1 MKKARDLLCAVLAVC
16 MTAMPVYA
24 DVLGSV
30 VEQKITDMADN
41 TYLYNTVFE
50 SAQNGVGKQT
60 EYYVEYNPNSQV
72 VPVVING
79 EALWGTRT
87 IIQAMSYMSDNG
99 LKPLIGINADYFSFK
114 TGIPMG
120 TSIMDG
126 EIATSASGYIDAVGF
141 RADGSGFI
149 SGLNLKT
156 EISHNG
162 ETASAECI
170 NKWYTPDYTPICILT
185 DKFGRSTK
193 TTSDCLFVMCRPDSG
208 KLAVGETMTLTVEDK
223 FETPT
228 EVAIPK
234 GKIMLVINK
243 TGYEREYNFL
253 NSMSVG
259 DSVSITNTAMDDSY
273 GMWNGVQNAIGT
285 SAGRLIANGKIGSG
299 FEEGSAPRTA
309 VGVKADGTI
318 VFYVLDGRQ
327 KGYSYGARAQTVA
340 QRLLEIGCVDALNLD
355 GGGSTAMAGIFPG
368 SSEYSVINS
377 PSDGGLR
384 SCANY
389 IFLKDSRVPTGIAKT
404 IITDNKSN
412 KNFISG
418 ASAKFNITAVYDTG
432 GYAMNGLG
440 DARIEI
446 ENQNGGKSYMDSD
459 NVIHFEGSGIVD
471 VNVVGT
477 DGRTIYSERYESF
490 DTPDSI
496 KIYDQNTWKEISEIY
511 CPSNGGYSADLT
523 AAPYIG
529 ETELNTQDDAFEW
542 SVTGDIGTIDE
553 YGRFTLAENGGM
565 AGKII
570 IEKGGFKKEIN
581 VYREGYN
588 GETET
593 GFDDIAGHW
602 AYDTI
607 LAMAD
612 EGVINGYEENG
623 KRYFKPDAYMTR
635 AEFAKMICGFIGLD
649 ESDYS
654 AETLQFS
661 DSSDI
666 PLWAVNS
673 VKAMQSTGIIKG
685 RADGEK
691 YIFAPYDNITRAEAM
706 TVMGRII
713 ESDKTEELNFK
724 DNSDIP
730 DWARESMEKLLGA
743 GVIRG
748 YNDNTIHPNDNM
760 KRAEAAVMLSKIE
773 R

>member
-1 MKKARDLLCAVLAVC
+1 
-16 MTAMPVYA
+16 MPVKVKLKIDRKNEVISLPA
-24 DVLGSV
+24 IALRGLV
-30 VEQKITDMADN
+30 V
-41 TYLYNTVFE
+41 F
-50 SAQNGVGKQT
+50 
-60 EYYVEYNPNSQV
+60 PN
-72 VPVVING
+72 
-79 EALWGTRT
+79 
-87 IIQAMSYMSDNG
+87 
-99 LKPLIGINADYFSFK
+99 
-114 TGIPMG
+114 
-120 TSIMDG
+120 
-126 EIATSASGYIDAVGF
+126 
-141 RADGSGFI
+141 
-149 SGLNLKT
+149 
-156 EISHNG
+156 
-162 ETASAECI
+162 
-170 NKWYTPDYTPICILT
+170 
-185 DKFGRSTK
+185 
-193 TTSDCLFVMCRPDSG
+193 
-208 KLAVGETMTLTVEDK
+208 
-223 FETPT
+223 
-228 EVAIPK
+228 
-234 GKIMLVINK
+234 
-243 TGYEREYNFL
+243 
-253 NSMSVG
+253 
-259 DSVSITNTAMDDSY
+259 
-273 GMWNGVQNAIGT
+273 
-285 SAGRLIANGKIGSG
+285 
-299 FEEGSAPRTA
+299 
-309 VGVKADGTI
+309 
-318 VFYVLDGRQ
+318 
-327 KGYSYGARAQTVA
+327 
-340 QRLLEIGCVDALNLD
+340 
-355 GGGSTAMAGIFPG
+355 
-368 SSEYSVINS
+368 
-377 PSDGGLR
+377 
-384 SCANY
+384 
-389 IFLKDSRVPTGIAKT
+389 
-404 IITDNKSN
+404 
-412 KNFISG
+412 
-418 ASAKFNITAVYDTG
+418 
-432 GYAMNGLG
+432 
-440 DARIEI
+440 
-446 ENQNGGKSYMDSD
+446 

-477 DGRTIYSERYESF
+477 DGRSIYSERYESF

-635 AEFAKMICGFIGLD
+635 AEFAKMICSFIGLD

-661 DSSDI
+661 DSSEI